1 VASHFRFDGVEDRLA
16 ILRLR
21 PTISEDAMKRIVCLT
36 TALCFALS
44 GLAVAAPGNNNDRPM
59 TKPAFG
65 QKPVG
70 EKPKPPGGGH
80 HRPPGHHKPPG
91 GGHKPPPGGGH
102 KPPPGG
108 GHKPPP
114 GHKPPG
120 HKPPGNGHHKPP
132 GSGWHKPRPGQ
143 WWWRGK
149 WINRIRVSAFMY
161 PRGWSYRYWYVG
173 DLLPALFLA
182 PQYYYDD
189 VAPLGLE
196 TPPPG
201 YRWVRY
207 GPDLLLVNL
216 RTGSVEET
224 AYGVFY

>member
-1 VASHFRFDGVEDRLA
+1 
-16 ILRLR
+16 
-21 PTISEDAMKRIVCLT
+21 M
-36 TALCFALS
+36 
-44 GLAVAAPGNNNDRPM
+44 AAPDNNDRPM
-59 TKPAFG
+59 TKPAVG
-65 QKPVG
+65 QRPVG

-80 HRPPGHHKPPG
+80 HKPGGGHHKPPG

-102 KPPPGG
+102 KPPGHRPPPGG
-108 GHKPPP
+108 GHKPP
-114 GHKPPG
+114 GHR
-120 HKPPGNGHHKPP
+120 PPGNGHHKPP
-132 GSGWHKPRPGQ
+132 GSGWHKPRPSQ

-149 WINRIRVSAFMY
+149 WINRIRVSAFLY
-161 PRGWSYRYWYVG
+161 PHGWSYRYWYVG